1 MNLKRLRD
9 LHSKCSMITVT
20 SQTIM
25 EHLIHIF
32 SHLSFFLSLSVCL
45 NQFPPIM
52 TKENIFCTRFSDH
65 VKMCCDSSTW
75 AILLLFSKNGSVF
88 RAALLNSM
96 KYRDHF
102 LISSHHIFY
111 FFVAPWLNHTRL
123 RFQDYLKYRN
133 CISVLSISKK
143 HILTT
148 KKILRNNYLFSSWW
162 TKQLTLILILLHSP
176 VVSVDFLLAYLPS
189 K

>member
-75 AILLLFSKNGSVF
+75 AILLLFSKNESVF
-88 RAALLNSM
+88 LALLKSM

-102 LISSHHIFY
+102 LISSQLSYFILHCTVVEPYKTTVSGLLSNIVIAFQFY
-111 FFVAPWLNHTRL
+111 PSLQNISWPPKKSYEITTFSPPDEQSNWLS
-123 RFQDYLKYRN
+123 F
-133 CISVLSISKK
+133 
-143 HILTT
+143 
-148 KKILRNNYLFSSWW
+148 
-162 TKQLTLILILLHSP
+162 
-176 VVSVDFLLAYLPS
+176 
-189 K
+189 

>member
-1 MNLKRLRD
+1 MFHENRDISNHHGTFDTHFFLISPFFYLYLFVSKSVSSNYDKREYF
-9 LHSKCSMITVT
+9 LHS
-20 SQTIM
+20 
-25 EHLIHIF
+25 
-32 SHLSFFLSLSVCL
+32 
-45 NQFPPIM
+45 
-52 TKENIFCTRFSDH
+52 FSDH

-102 LISSHHIFY
+102 LISSQLSY
-111 FFVAPWLNHTRL
+111 FILHFTVVEPYKTTVSGLL
-123 RFQDYLKYRN
+123 LKYRN

-148 KKILRNNYLFSSWW
+148 KKILQKITTFSPPDEQSNW
-162 TKQLTLILILLHSP
+162 LS
-176 VVSVDFLLAYLPS
+176 F
-189 K
+189 